1 MDGYIKLAKLG
12 MLQGKEQ
19 IDSTKKLPN
28 KGHTIM
34 RGSVYYQ
41 TSQLTRQIF
50 KEGAKK
56 YEKIDPDHLYYK
68 CVSSYKTMETYRS
81 VWDNFGN
88 YLKEHWKL
96 KDFEK
101 ITAEHIDAYISYKI
115 EYYLSKQYLEKI
127 VSALGKLQDALEKFS
142 MNIHGRKK
150 LYDFSIRQN
159 KLHYA
164 RVQNLVADGYRNR
177 VYSQAELIIEN
188 LSCHEHK
195 LAAKVQLEGGAR
207 SEGVTLIREE
217 QLITYAHWDKIEKI
231 MRGAVLTKE
240 KGGKEG
246 EVLISTKTYYLL
258 ERYVNMNNGL
268 KINYQ
273 VYADD
278 IRQTCLRLGI
288 TPHGSHGFRWTFAQN
303 RVRAYQDAGY
313 SYEQALQGVSW
324 EMKHF
329 RASITEHY
337 LG

>member
-1 MDGYIKLAKLG
+1 
-12 MLQGKEQ
+12 
-19 IDSTKKLPN
+19 
-28 KGHTIM
+28 M

-41 TSQLTRQIF
+41 TSQLAKHIF

-56 YEKIDPDHLYYK
+56 YEKTDPDHPHYK

-115 EYYLSKQYLEKI
+115 EYYPSKQYLEKI

-142 MNIHGRKK
+142 INIHATKRS
-150 LYDFSIRQN
+150 YDFSIRQN

-164 RVQNLVADGYRNR
+164 RVQNLVADGNHNR
-177 VYSQAELIIEN
+177 VYGQPQRIIDN
-188 LSCHEHK
+188 LSKAEHK
-195 LAAKVQLEGGAR
+195 LAATIQLEGGAR
-207 SEGVTLIREE
+207 SEGVTLIKSD
-217 QLITYAHWDKIEKI
+217 QLEPYVHLDKIGDRLMNTI
-231 MRGAVLTKE
+231 ITKE

-246 EVLISTKTYYLL
+246 PVLISSRIYAKLQEYIR
-258 ERYVNMNNGL
+258 ENGRFN
-268 KINYQ
+268 IDYQ
-273 VYADD
+273 AYADD
-278 IRQTCLRLGI
+278 IRQTCLKLGI

-313 SYEQALQGVSW
+313 SYEQAIQGVSW

-329 RASITEHY
+329 RANITEHY
-337 LG
+337 LGG

>member
-1 MDGYIKLAKLG
+1 
-12 MLQGKEQ
+12 
-19 IDSTKKLPN
+19 
-28 KGHTIM
+28 M

-41 TSQLTRQIF
+41 TSQLAKHIF
-50 KEGAKK
+50 KEGALK
-56 YEKIDPDHLYYK
+56 YQKTEPDHPYYK

-115 EYYLSKQYLEKI
+115 EYYPSKQYLEKI
-127 VSALGKLQDALEKFS
+127 VSALGKLQDALERFS
-142 MNIHGRKK
+142 VNIHGAERS
-150 LYDFSIRQN
+150 YDFSIRQN

-164 RVQNLVADGYRNR
+164 RVQNLVADGYHSR
-177 VYSQAELIIEN
+177 VYGQPQHIIDN
-188 LSCHEHK
+188 LSKKEHR
-195 LAAKVQLEGGAR
+195 LAATIQLEGGAR
-207 SEGVTLIREE
+207 CEGVTLIKFK
-217 QLITYAHWDKIEKI
+217 QLDPYVHFDKITDKLMNTI
-231 MRGAVLTKE
+231 MTKE

-246 EVLISTKTYYLL
+246 KVLISSRTYAKLQ
-258 ERYVNMNNGL
+258 ECTQEHGRF
-268 KINYQ
+268 KIDYQ
-273 VYADD
+273 AYADD
-278 IRQTCLRLGI
+278 IRQTCLKLGI
-288 TPHGSHGFRWTFAQN
+288 KPQGSHGFRWTYAQN